1 MAAGR
6 EGVAIQDDAAGG
18 AIGARDLPH
27 ALPALT
33 YNACNQITDR
43 NDESAME
50 LVRGLHN
57 VRPQHRGCV
66 LTIGAFDG
74 VHRGHQEM
82 FRVVRER
89 ASQHGLPAAVLS
101 FEPTPR
107 EFFAKT
113 TPPARLTRFREKAEA
128 LRSYGIDR
136 FICLRFDEHMRAMS
150 QEKFV
155 EEVLVASL
163 GVRHIVV
170 GHDFRFA
177 RDHDGSVA
185 TLRAYGPRCDFAV
198 TEVPPFE
205 VEGERVSSSLIR
217 EALDAGDMQR
227 ARKFLGR
234 PYRMTGKVI
243 HGAKLGRT
251 LGYPTANL
259 RLHRRAT
266 PVAGVFAV
274 RVSGC
279 GLNRVPMRPLTP
291 TGLRALHPRSTVRQS
306 CPPGRVAAR
315 ARGAPD
321 VSAQGA
327 LDPRAPATEARGD
340 RTTGL
345 ALHGAPSL
353 GK

>member
-1 MAAGR
+1 M
-6 EGVAIQDDAAGG
+6 
-18 AIGARDLPH
+18 PH

-82 FRVVRER
+82 FRVLRER

-163 GVRHIVV
+163 GIRHIVV

-185 TLRAYGPRCDFAV
+185 TLRAHGPRCDFAV

-279 GLNRVPMRPLTP
+279 GLNRVAGVASLGTRPAVNGKELLLEAHIFDFSADLYRRYLHVDFIER
-291 TGLRALHPRSTVRQS
+291 LRDELPFADLNALVGQIHKD
-306 CPPGRVAAR
+306 AAR
-315 ARGAPD
+315 AR
-321 VSAQGA
+321 
-327 LDPRAPATEARGD
+327 EI
-340 RTTGL
+340 L
-345 ALHGAPSL
+345 AIH
-353 GK
+353 